1 MFNQLFRLVSFWR
14 DFNRNQLI
22 ETYDQLFETYQLKNL
37 IDLYRLR
44 LNQISKQ
51 NSENKQSR
59 GGFGVLGYHFHS
71 STEVSSRCLM
81 KAGQHQV
88 RRVRPRMASYPERVG
103 PAGVPFEPASPA
115 GSNDMPRTSTAF
127 GEHPY
132 IGPTL

>member
-59 GGFGVLGYHFHS
+59 GGFGVLGLPGFDLH
-71 STEVSSRCLM
+71 
-81 KAGQHQV
+81 KAG
-88 RRVRPRMASYPERVG
+88 G
-103 PAGVPFEPASPA
+103 PGL
-115 GSNDMPRTSTAF
+115 DKRDWRLMMM
-127 GEHPY
+127 
-132 IGPTL
+132 L